1 MSDLSDIRKSIR
13 ILAGSDKQNIQVFTA
28 SIKSVNWDN
37 RYCTV
42 TTDDGRDFTHVRLR
56 ALLDDKT
63 GICIK
68 PKVDSTVLVGIV
80 EGMEQNTYIAQ
91 YTDADEVSIQM
102 QDIDIVIDNAGK
114 VKIKV
119 KNLEIEAD
127 ETQFN
132 NGSDT
137 VPYTSKIIQRL
148 NAIENAF
155 NIHTHPVSGTA
166 TSTPVTPMLNSTTQQ
181 IENTKIK
188 H

>member
-13 ILAGSDKQNIQVFTA
+13 TLAGADKQNMQIFTA
-28 SIKSVNWDN
+28 CIKSVDWDN
-37 RYCTV
+37 RNCTV
-42 TTDDGRDFTHVRLR
+42 TSDDGRDFTHVRLR

-102 QDIDIVIDNAGK
+102 QDIDIVIDNTGK
-114 VKIKV
+114 VKMKV
-119 KNLEIEAD
+119 KNLEIQAD
-127 ETQFN
+127 ETKFN

-137 VPYTSKIIQRL
+137 IPFTSKIIQRL

-155 NIHTHPVSGTA
+155 NTHTHPVSGTA
-166 TSTPVTPMLNSTTQQ
+166 TSVPVSPMVNSTAQQ